1 MDLTTTTKLNN
12 GVEMPWVGFG
22 VFQTN
27 PGKEVEDSVRWALEA
42 GYRHI
47 DTAAAYRNE
56 EGVGKAIR
64 EVGVPREELF
74 ITTKVWNSDQGYDS
88 TLKAME
94 TSLEKLQMDYVD
106 LYLIHWPV
114 PGKYK
119 ETWRAME
126 RILDAGQSRAIGV
139 SNFLIHHLED
149 IAEDSDIVPAV
160 DQVEFHPFLV
170 QEELLSHCKE
180 RGIQLEAWSPLT
192 RGRYLDNEVIQRIA
206 KKHGKTPAQVLLRWD
221 LHKGIVT
228 IPKSVH
234 KERIVENSL
243 VFDFALEDEE
253 IEALNALNEDHRIGP
268 HPDSKEFYEG
278 RGK

>member
-47 DTAAAYRNE
+47 DTAAAYQNE
-56 EGVGKAIR
+56 EGVGKAIH
-64 EVGVPREELF
+64 EADVPREELF
-74 ITTKVWNSDQGYDS
+74 VTTKVWNSDQGYDS
-88 TLKAME
+88 TLKAIE
-94 TSLEKLQMDYVD
+94 TSLRKLQMDYVD
-106 LYLIHWPV
+106 LYLVHWPV
-114 PGKYK
+114 PGMYK

-126 RILDAGQSRAIGV
+126 RILDEGHSRAIGV

-149 IAEDSDIVPAV
+149 IAEDSNIVPAV
-160 DQVEFHPFLV
+160 NQVEFHPFLV
-170 QEELLSHCKE
+170 QDKLQTYCVEK
-180 RGIQLEAWSPLT
+180 GIQLEAWSPLT

-221 LHKGIVT
+221 LHRNIVT

-234 KERIVENSL
+234 KDRIVENSL
-243 VFDFALEDEE
+243 IFGFALEDKD
-253 IEALNALNEDHRIGP
+253 IDALNALNEDHRIGP
-268 HPDSKEFYEG
+268 HPDSKEFYER

>member
-56 EGVGKAIR
+56 EGVGKAVR
-64 EVGVPREELF
+64 EVGIPRDELF
-74 ITTKVWNSDQGYDS
+74 VTTKVWNSDQGYDS

-94 TSLEKLQMDYVD
+94 TSLQKLQMDYVD

-126 RILDAGQSRAIGV
+126 RLLDEGHTRAIGV

-170 QEELLSHCKE
+170 QEKLLSYCREK
-180 RGIQLEAWSPLT
+180 GIQLEAWSPLT
-192 RGRYLDNEVIQRIA
+192 RGRYLDNDVIQGIA
-206 KKHGKTPAQVLLRWD
+206 KKHNKTPAQVLLRWD

-234 KERIVENSL
+234 KDRIVENSL
-243 VFDFALEDEE
+243 VFDFELQDEE

>member
-22 VFQTN
+22 VFQTE
-27 PGKEVEDSVRWALEA
+27 PGPEVERAVTWALEA

-47 DTAAAYRNE
+47 DTAAIYGNE
-56 EGVGKAIR
+56 EGVGKAIKA
-64 EVGVPREELF
+64 VGVPREGLF
-74 ITTKVWNSDQGYDS
+74 VTTKVWNSDQGYDS

-94 TSLEKLQMDYVD
+94 TSLEKLGFDYVD

-119 ETWRAME
+119 ETWRALE
-126 RILDAGQSRAIGV
+126 RLLDEGRTRAIGV

-149 IAEDSDIVPAV
+149 LATDSDTVPAV

-170 QEELLSHCKE
+170 QEELSSFCKGK
-180 RGIQLEAWSPLT
+180 GIQLEAWSPLT
-192 RGRYLDNEVIQRIA
+192 RGRYLDNEVIQRIS

-221 LHKGIVT
+221 LQKSIVT

-234 KERIVENSL
+234 KERIEENSR
-243 VFDFALEDEE
+243 VFDFELEEDD

-268 HPDSKEFYEG
+268 HPDSEEFYAG